1 MSLTIGKYFD
11 DVYIQ
16 YYNILVL
23 FIPIICKPYLFFL
36 MQYIEV

>member
-16 YYNILVL
+16 YYNVLVL
-23 FIPIICKPYLFFL
+23 FIPIIYKPYFFL

>member
-1 MSLTIGKYFD
+1 MSLLVEKYFD

-23 FIPIICKPYLFFL
+23 FISIIYKPYLFIFTKK
-36 MQYIEV
+36 Q